1 MTKDVLIVDD
11 DRQMVRTLSDIVRL
25 HGWEAHGAYSGEE
38 AIAAVEARSFAMVL
52 MDVRM
57 GGVNGVDAFRA
68 MKAIRP
74 AIRVALMTAY
84 TASDLIAEAERE
96 GALRVLPKPVALP
109 VLIEMLDT
117 AAAAD
122 RRVLVIDEDACYL
135 RTLGD
140 ALRHRGYR
148 VLEANTLAAAIAR
161 LEEHAPGAVIL
172 DLGLDSIAPDESVL
186 AIRRVS
192 PAVALILYS
201 GHGPPALDAL
211 NTALSVPQI
220 YATLR
225 KPFPPD
231 HLLKLLDAIF
241 A

>member
-1 MTKDVLIVDD
+1 MKDVLIVDD

-38 AIAAVEARSFAMVL
+38 AIASVEARNFAMVL

-57 GGVNGVDAFRA
+57 GGVSGVDAFRA
-68 MKAIRP
+68 MKTIRP

-84 TASDLIAEAERE
+84 TASELIAEAERE

-109 VLIEMLDT
+109 ILIEMLDT
-117 AAAAD
+117 TAEDD
-122 RRVLVIDEDACYL
+122 RQVLVVDDDVRYL
-135 RTLGD
+135 RALGEL
-140 ALRHRGYR
+140 LRQRGCR
-148 VLEANTLAAAIAR
+148 VLEANTLATAIAR
-161 LEEHAPGAVIL
+161 LEEHAPDAVIL
-172 DLGLDSIAPDESVL
+172 ELALDGIAPGESVL

-201 GHGPPALDAL
+201 GHGPTLDAL
-211 NTALSVPQI
+211 DTELPVPRI

-231 HLLKLLDAIF
+231 HLLELLDAIS